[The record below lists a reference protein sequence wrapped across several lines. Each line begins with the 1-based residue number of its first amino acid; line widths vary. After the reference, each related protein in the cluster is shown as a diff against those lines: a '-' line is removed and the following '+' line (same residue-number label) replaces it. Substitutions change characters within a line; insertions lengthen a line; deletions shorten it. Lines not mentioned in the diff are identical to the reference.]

1 MKGGSKYQPVLEY
14 LQNNNSP
21 EITLTFTEIEQLIA
35 NTLPDSARK
44 QRRWWGN
51 RTKGA
56 SQAIAWMNA
65 GYVVGELDL
74 EKERVTFRKPISGY
88 KVKSTDNFIKWNCEL
103 IKAMRF
109 QMGLTQSELAQELGV
124 RQQTVSEWEKGVY
137 EPTRSTSKHLTLVA
151 EKAGFKYKI
160 PE

>member
-1 MKGGSKYQPVLEY
+1 MKGGSKYQPLLEY

-21 EITLTFTEIEQLIA
+21 EITLAFTEIEQLIA
-35 NTLPDSARK
+35 NALPDSARK

-51 RTKGA
+51 RTTGA

-74 EKERVTFRKPISGY
+74 EKERVTFRKPIIGY
-88 KVKSTDNFIKWNCEL
+88 KVKSTDNSIKWNCEL
-103 IKAMRF
+103 IKALRF
-109 QMGLTQSELAQELGV
+109 QMGLTQSEFAQELGV
-124 RQQTVSEWEKGVY
+124 RQQTVSEWEKGIY
-137 EPTRSTSKHLTLVA
+137 KPTRSTSKHLALVA
-151 EKAGFKYKI
+151 DKAGFKYKI